1 MLKKVVG
8 ILFLSFSGILYAN
21 VNAVVSILPQ
31 QTFVKAVGGD
41 KVNISLMVKPGNSPH
56 SYEPKAS
63 QMRDISKA
71 DVYFSIG
78 VEFEEAWLP
87 RFSDQNKKMKIVN
100 IADGI
105 KKMAMSEH
113 DHGEHEDEKHDD
125 HDEHEDEKHDD
136 HDEHADEK
144 HDEHEDESKD
154 PHIWTSTTNVKAIA
168 KNILNALVKLD
179 NENANYYKSNYE
191 KFISHIE
198 QTDKNIKNIL
208 SDIPKDSKFMV
219 FHPAWGYFAQQ
230 YGLTQLAIEAGGKNP
245 KPKHIAYLIEEAK
258 EENVKAIFTA
268 PEFSDNIAKQIANE
282 VGVSVIKV
290 SPLNPK
296 WSQNLE
302 KLARAIANK

>member
-1 MLKKVVG
+1 MK
-8 ILFLSFSGILYAN
+8 
-21 VNAVVSILPQ
+21 
-31 QTFVKAVGGD
+31 
-41 KVNISLMVKPGNSPH
+41 
-56 SYEPKAS
+56 
-63 QMRDISKA
+63 DISKA
-71 DVYFSIG
+71 DIYFTIG
-78 VEFEEAWLP
+78 VEFEKSWIPKFAN
-87 RFSDQNKKMKIVN
+87 QNKKMKIVN

-113 DHGEHEDEKHDD
+113 DHGEHEDDKHDD
-125 HDEHEDEKHDD
+125 HDHEHEKHND
-136 HDEHADEK
+136 HDEHADKK
-144 HDEHEDESKD
+144 HDEHEDEGKD

-179 NENANYYKSNYE
+179 NENANYYKSNYK

-198 QTDKNIKNIL
+198 QTDKNIKEII
-208 SDIPKDSKFMV
+208 SDVPKDSKFMV

-282 VGVSVIKV
+282 VGVNVIKV

>member
-1 MLKKVVG
+1 MIKETKKLVIG
-8 ILFLSFSGILYAN
+8 IFLFLATISYAQ
-21 VNAVVSILPQ
+21 VNTVVSILPQ
-31 QTFVKAVGGD
+31 QTFVKAIGGD
-41 KVNISLMVKPGNSPH
+41 KVNISLMVRPGNSPH
-56 SYEPKAS
+56 TYEPKPS
-63 QMRDISKA
+63 QMKDISKA
-71 DVYFSIG
+71 DIYFTIG
-78 VEFEEAWLP
+78 VEFEKSWIPKFAN
-87 RFSDQNKKMKIVN
+87 QNKRMKIVSLS
-100 IADGI
+100 DGI
-105 KKMAMSEH
+105 QKLAI
-113 DHGEHEDEKHDD
+113 EKHSH
-125 HDEHEDEKHDD
+125 HDEHGEDEH
-136 HDEHADEK
+136 HEK
-144 HDEHEDESKD
+144 ENESLD

-179 NENANYYKSNYE
+179 NENANYYKENYK

-198 QTDKNIKNIL
+198 QTDKNIKEIL
-208 SDIPKDSKFMV
+208 SDIPKNSKFMV

-282 VGVSVIKV
+282 VGVNVIKV

-302 KLARAIANK
+302 NLARAIANK

>member
-1 MLKKVVG
+1 MIKQTKKL
-8 ILFLSFSGILYAN
+8 IIAIFLFLGTFGFAK
-21 VNAVVSILPQ
+21 VNTVVSVLPQ
-31 QTFVKAVGGD
+31 QTFVKAIGGD
-41 KVNISLMVKPGNSPH
+41 KVNISLMVQPGNSPH
-56 SYEPKAS
+56 TYEPKAS
-63 QMRDISKA
+63 QMKDISKA

-87 RFSDQNKKMKIVN
+87 RFSDQNKKMRIIN
-100 IADGI
+100 IGEGI
-105 KKMAMSEH
+105 QKLKMAEH
-113 DHGEHEDEKHDD
+113 HHDT
-125 HDEHEDEKHDD
+125 DEH
-136 HDEHADEK
+136 EK
-144 HDEHEDESKD
+144 HDEQEQEGKD

-179 NENANYYKSNYE
+179 NENANYYKSNYD
-191 KFISHIE
+191 KFISHIV
-198 QTDKNIKNIL
+198 QTDKNIKEML
-208 SDIPKDSKFMV
+208 SDVPKGSKFMV

-282 VGVSVIKV
+282 VGVNVIKV

-302 KLARAIANK
+302 NLAQIGRASCRERV